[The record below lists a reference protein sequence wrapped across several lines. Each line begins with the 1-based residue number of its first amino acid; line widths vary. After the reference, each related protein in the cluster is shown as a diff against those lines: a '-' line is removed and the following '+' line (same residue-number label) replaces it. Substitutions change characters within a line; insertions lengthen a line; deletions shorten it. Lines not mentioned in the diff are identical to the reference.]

1 MAPESG
7 GERVLIAD
15 ADPGVRKQ
23 LSKRLLDAGVFADP
37 VADGKLALEQLREQ
51 TYSVILLD
59 LSLPGVGAEQI
70 LDFVSASPAKPRPVI
85 LVVAAGAVSR
95 TLDVDLVQIV
105 LRKPCNLG
113 QLAELIESCVRT
125 AAHHRGLLN
134 VPRVIAEGDA
144 ALVVS

>member
-1 MAPESG
+1 MALECG

-51 TYSVILLD
+51 TYAVILLD
-59 LSLPGVGAEQI
+59 LSLPGIGAEQI
-70 LDFVSASPAKPRPVI
+70 LNFVSASPAKPRPVI
-85 LVVAAGAVSR
+85 LVVANGAVSR

-105 LRKPCNLG
+105 LRKPCNLM
-113 QLAELIESCVRT
+113 QLAELIESCVR
-125 AAHHRGLLN
+125 ASAHHRGVLN
-134 VPRVIAEGDA
+134 VPREIADGDA
-144 ALVVS
+144 TLVVS

>member
-1 MAPESG
+1 MASERG

-37 VADGKLALEQLREQ
+37 VADGKLALEQLRERS
-51 TYSVILLD
+51 YSVILLD

-70 LDFVSASPAKPRPVI
+70 LNFIGASTARPRPVI
-85 LVVAAGAVSR
+85 LVVASGAVSR

-113 QLAELIESCVRT
+113 QLSELIESCVRT
-125 AAHHRGLLN
+125 AAHHRGMLR
-134 VPRVIAEGDA
+134 VPREIADGDA
-144 ALVVS
+144 TLVVN

>member
-1 MAPESG
+1 MALESG

-15 ADPGVRKQ
+15 ADPGIRKQ

-59 LSLPGVGAEQI
+59 LALPGVGAEQI
-70 LDFVSASPAKPRPVI
+70 LNFVSASPAKPRPVI
-85 LVVAAGAVSR
+85 LVVSNGTVSR
-95 TLDVDLVQIV
+95 TLDVELVQIV
-105 LRKPCNLG
+105 LRKPCNLT
-113 QLAELIESCVRT
+113 QLAELIESCVKA

-134 VPRVIAEGDA
+134 VPREIADGDA
-144 ALVVS
+144 TLVVN